1 MLVYSGFRSMASAAH
16 GVTID
21 GNIAIVENQI
31 HIAVV
36 TSIEMDS
43 YIEGYHAYLHKWSPH
58 IGEKPKTAIES
69 DNIMDKYAVCVL
81 KNNDIVGHLPK
92 GKNWKF
98 AKTIFFS

>member
-21 GNIAIVENQI
+21 GNIVYVEGQI

-43 YIEGYHAYLHKWSPH
+43 YIKGYHAYLDKWTPQ
-58 IGEKPKTAIES
+58 IGEKPK
-69 DNIMDKYAVCVL
+69 L
-81 KNNDIVGHLPK
+81 Q
-92 GKNWKF
+92 
-98 AKTIFFS
+98 